1 MHCRNLCICYFNIRH
16 LSDQCRAIET
26 IVKGTSLGSTINE
39 QEGVTIKQ
47 ITNTSRVGYPSIT
60 GPLLRSFTYTW
71 EAAKVAPI
79 LTDNLTSLTCPD
91 SIKAVQEFPS
101 YVLP

>member
-1 MHCRNLCICYFNIRH
+1 MINV
-16 LSDQCRAIET
+16 DPCRAIET
-26 IVKGTSLGSTINE
+26 IAKATNLGNTINQ
-39 QEGVTIKQ
+39 QEGVTVKQ
-47 ITNTSRVGYPSIT
+47 ITNSSRVGYPELT

-91 SIKAVQEFPS
+91 SIQSVQEFPT
-101 YVLP
+101 YVLPRKSLTENL